1 MKQTLQNRVFMKKKL
16 STLLMTF
23 MLLSVMAFGQ
33 EPKVA
38 PGQDIVGYGYNV
50 FGKFADNESLK
61 NYCLF
66 DWSDPY
72 TKAFGSHQYSIPGK
86 VMLKNIGKKV
96 KTEVSG
102 ADKRSYAKSFS
113 ASVGMGFDAILFS
126 ASVNTTFSK
135 SSSGSSA
142 EYFHTIRDANRIWQ
156 IAIDERYDHKTM
168 LKPKVKQDIDN
179 MPPGKL
185 FDLYGTHYV
194 ASAYLGG
201 RADYSTVTTITTSM
215 NTQSIGAAVE
225 ASYNRISA
233 NASTEMT
240 QQQKHIQENTRS
252 TLTVTGG
259 NAEFANNIQNYE
271 AYANWASGI
280 RDLPVLCDF
289 DKKSLIP
296 IWELASTQAR
306 KNKLKAYFMNVML
319 KNYELPPAMA
329 NLVALA
335 GKTFRIQSKGT
346 ELFWDLKG
354 YNTYADG
361 NRGKLL
367 IWESDLVKHDRIGA
381 DRFFKIIPHRTES
394 DYVFLQPQHIDQVVD
409 IQGGGSKPGTNAHL
423 WHHGDNN
430 SAQMFKMEPVE
441 GEENTYYLQAK
452 CSGLYLTAGENVDNS
467 SAPKGG
473 KNARMK
479 RGPNASAAMAP
490 AAELKNGTQV
500 KQQKFTGAE
509 NQKWVFVETNPKIMA
524 PPYGYNRIYSIQC
537 VDGGKYW
544 DFDGHANNNKNG
556 SLLKLWD
563 MSWGP
568 DDRFIRL
575 YPADDDHD
583 YFYIQPTWTK
593 RVIDVSLSSIN
604 KNGAKVQIW
613 DKNSESQQLFTFEY
627 AGAPNTW
634 YIKNK
639 RSGKYLDASASQVNK
654 NGCKVQQWE
663 FHGGDNQK
671 WVFRAY
677 PRIADVHKLKGTYYI
692 KCAYSDKYW
701 DIKGRGGDTD
711 GKGKTIQI
719 YDLDGGA
726 DRKVKIKPTGD
737 NDWAQIIFQNDQKA
751 ADVKGASKDK
761 GADLHTWD
769 QHGGESQKW
778 GFYITGKY
786 TFVLV
791 NRNSRKA
798 VDVSGGNDQVNVNSR
813 KCEQWHRHNDKSQQ
827 WQLIDAK
834 TKKPVNL
841 FDL

>member
-1 MKQTLQNRVFMKKKL
+1 MKTKL
-16 STLLMTF
+16 STLLITF
-23 MLLSVMAFGQ
+23 LLLSVTTFGQ

-66 DWSDPY
+66 DWGEPY
-72 TKAFGSHQYSIPGK
+72 TKAFGSHQYNIPGK

-113 ASVGMGFDAILFS
+113 ASVGMGFDAVLFS

-135 SSSGSSA
+135 SSSGSTA

-156 IAIDERYDHKTM
+156 VGIDERFEHKTM

-179 MPPGKL
+179 MSPGKL
-185 FDLYGTHYV
+185 FDIYGTHYIS
-194 ASAYLGG
+194 SAYLGG
-201 RADYSTVTTITTSM
+201 RSDYSTVTTITTSM

-225 ASYNRISA
+225 ASYKSISTD
-233 NASTEMT
+233 ASTELT
-240 QQQKHIQENTRS
+240 QQQQHIQENTRS
-252 TLTVTGG
+252 SLTVTGG
-259 NAEFANNIQNYE
+259 NAEFANNIHNYE
-271 AYANWASGI
+271 AYANWAAGI

-289 DKKSLIP
+289 DKKSLTP

-306 KNKLKAYFMNVML
+306 KNELKAYFMNVML
-319 KNYELPPAMA
+319 TNYELPPAMA

-335 GKTFRIQSKGT
+335 GKTFLIQSKGS
-346 ELFWDLKG
+346 ELFWDFKG
-354 YNTYADG
+354 YNTNAEG
-361 NRGKLL
+361 HRGKLV
-367 IWESDLVKHDRIGA
+367 IWESDLVNRDRIGA

-394 DYVFLQPQHIDQVVD
+394 DYVFLQPQHVDQVVD
-409 IQGGGSKPGTNAHL
+409 IQGGGSKPGADAHL

-441 GEENTYYLQAK
+441 GEENTFYLQAK
-452 CSGLYLTAGENVDNS
+452 CSGLYLTAGENAANS
-467 SAPKGG
+467 SASGGG
-473 KNARMK
+473 KSLNARS
-479 RGPNASAAMAP
+479 GSGASAP
-490 AAELKNGTQV
+490 AAELKNGTQI
-500 KQQKFTGAE
+500 KQQQFTGAD
-509 NQKWVFVETNPKIMA
+509 NQKWVFVETNPRIMA
-524 PPYGYNRIYSIQC
+524 SPYDSNMIYSVQC

-544 DFDGHANNNKNG
+544 NFDGHANNNSNG
-556 SLLKLWD
+556 SLLNLWD

-568 DDRFIRL
+568 DDRFIRI
-575 YPADDDHD
+575 YPADNDHD
-583 YFYIQPTWTK
+583 YFYLQPTWTTK
-593 RVIDVSLSSIN
+593 VIDVSLGSIN
-604 KNGAKVQIW
+604 NNGAKIQIW
-613 DKNSESQQLFTFEY
+613 DKNSESQQLFSFEY

-639 RSGKYLDASASQVNK
+639 RSGKYLDASASEVNK
-654 NGCKVQQWE
+654 NGGKVQQWQ
-663 FHGGDNQK
+663 FRGTNNQK
-671 WVFRAY
+671 WVLRSY
-677 PRIADVHKLKGTYYI
+677 PRIADVEKLNGTYFI

-701 DIKGRGGDTD
+701 DLPGKGSETN
-711 GKGKTIQI
+711 GKGKAVKIWS
-719 YDLDGGA
+719 LDDGA

-737 NDWAQIIFQNDQKA
+737 HDWAQIIFQNDQKA
-751 ADVKGASKDK
+751 ADVKSASRDK

-778 GFYITGKY
+778 GFYITGKT

-791 NRNSRKA
+791 NKNSRKA
-798 VDVSGGNDQVNVNSR
+798 VDVSGGNGKINENGR
-813 KCEQWHRHNDKSQQ
+813 IIEQWDRHNDKSQQ
-827 WQLIDAK
+827 WQLIDAQ
-834 TKKPVNL
+834 TNKPVNL